1 MFPKFCIF
9 LIRHSPLNIVGTIE
23 RFKAEKL
30 IFFSNFLG
38 SKILLTGPLLFV
50 FLNYEFPLVFFPS
63 FPLFQKLATEP
74 LFYFNWR
81 IYFNCTVGVSS
92 LSHFVNLHLQF
103 GLWNHSFTYAL
114 LVYALTYHLDIPR
127 KMCHLM
133 KPLWNNHSWV
143 KQAVIFIDDYIVRWI
158 HRKAL

>member
-81 IYFNCTVGVSS
+81 IYFNCTVGLSSLCPFCKSSFAIWFMKSLIHICTIGVCSYISFGYTKKDVSS
-92 LSHFVNLHLQF
+92 NEA
-103 GLWNHSFTYAL
+103 T
-114 LVYALTYHLDIPR
+114 
-127 KMCHLM
+127 M
-133 KPLWNNHSWV
+133 K
-143 KQAVIFIDDYIVRWI
+143 
-158 HRKAL
+158 